1 MLKKMRWRFIWA
13 AMTAFFSVMLL
24 LAVIINIGNYYVTAV
39 RQDSILQG
47 IYRYEQEMG
56 TEVQEEPQF
65 TVFEYP
71 GIQQPEFEYTTR
83 FFIVRYDSDGNV
95 SKISKDF
102 IASVTEER
110 AEEYAGILLEKGR
123 KSGYFDHYR
132 YRIFQEEEEC
142 ILIFLSSD
150 AEIQFMKN
158 LLIISVIV
166 VAASLLVI
174 FLLIFILSKRAI
186 LPYIRNLERQ
196 RQFITD
202 AGHELKTPLTSIST
216 STDVLVMLHGEDEWT
231 KNIQKQTVRLTKLVS
246 NLIMLSRLD
255 EEMPFPEKEEF
266 SLSEAAWESAQPFA
280 ALADVQGK
288 KYVQNIGEEI
298 KMYGDR
304 ASVQQMISILL
315 DNAVKYSDDK
325 GEIHLDVYERHGKA
339 FIEVFN
345 TCDKIED
352 MAEIGHVF
360 DRFYRLDASRS
371 RNTGGTGIGLSIAQ
385 AVAEAHGGS
394 IRVESRDGRSLRFRI
409 ILLKS

>member
-1 MLKKMRWRFIWA
+1 MLKKMRRRFIWA
-13 AMTAFFSVMLL
+13 AMTAFFFVMFL
-24 LAVIINIGNYYVTAV
+24 LAVIINMGNYYVTVV

-56 TEVQEEPQF
+56 AEVQEEPRF
-65 TVFEYP
+65 PVFEYP
-71 GIQQPEFEYTTR
+71 GTQQPEFEYTTR
-83 FFIVRYDSDGNV
+83 FFIVHCDSEGNV

-102 IASVTEER
+102 IASVTEET
-110 AEEYAGILLEKGR
+110 AEEFAGIILKKGR
-123 KSGYFDHYR
+123 KSGYFGHYR
-132 YRIFQEEEEC
+132 YRIFQEGEEC

-158 LLIISVIV
+158 LFVISAVV
-166 VAASLLVI
+166 VAVSLLII

-186 LPYIRNLERQ
+186 LPYVRNLERQ

-231 KNIQKQTVRLTKLVS
+231 KNIQKQTGRLTKLVS

-288 KYVQNIGEEI
+288 KYVQNIGEDI

-315 DNAVKYSDDK
+315 DNAVKYSDDN
-325 GEIHLDVYERHGKA
+325 GEIHFDVCERHGKSI
-339 FIEVFN
+339 IEVFN
-345 TCDKIED
+345 TCDKIEN

-394 IRVESRDGRSLRFRI
+394 IRVESQDGRSLRFRI
-409 ILLKS
+409 TL

>member
-1 MLKKMRWRFIWA
+1 MLKKMRRRFIWA
-13 AMTAFFSVMLL
+13 AMTAFFFVMFL
-24 LAVIINIGNYYVTAV
+24 LAVIINMGNYYVTVV

-56 TEVQEEPQF
+56 AEVQEEPRF
-65 TVFEYP
+65 PVFEYP
-71 GIQQPEFEYTTR
+71 GTQQPEFEYTTR
-83 FFIVRYDSDGNV
+83 FFIVHCDSEGNV
-95 SKISKDF
+95 SKISKDC
-102 IASVTEER
+102 IASVTEET
-110 AEEYAGILLEKGR
+110 AEEFAGIILKKGR
-123 KSGYFDHYR
+123 KSGYFGHYR
-132 YRIFQEEEEC
+132 YRIFQEGEEC

-158 LLIISVIV
+158 LFVISAVV
-166 VAASLLVI
+166 VAVSLLII

-186 LPYIRNLERQ
+186 LPYVRNLERQ

-231 KNIQKQTVRLTKLVS
+231 KNIQKQTGRLTKLVS

-288 KYVQNIGEEI
+288 KYVQNIGEDI

-315 DNAVKYSDDK
+315 DNAVKYSDDN
-325 GEIHLDVYERHGKA
+325 GEIHFDVCERHGKSI
-339 FIEVFN
+339 IEVFN
-345 TCDKIED
+345 TCDKIEN

-394 IRVESRDGRSLRFRI
+394 IRVESQDGRSLRFRI
-409 ILLKS
+409 AL

>member
-1 MLKKMRWRFIWA
+1 MLKKMRRRFIWA
-13 AMTAFFSVMLL
+13 AMTAFFFVMFL
-24 LAVIINIGNYYVTAV
+24 LAVIINMGNYYVTVV

-56 TEVQEEPQF
+56 AEVQEEPRF
-65 TVFEYP
+65 PVFEYP
-71 GIQQPEFEYTTR
+71 GTQQPEFEYTTR
-83 FFIVRYDSDGNV
+83 FFIVHCDSEGNV

-102 IASVTEER
+102 IASVTEET
-110 AEEYAGILLEKGR
+110 AEEFAGIILKKGR
-123 KSGYFDHYR
+123 KSGYFGHYR
-132 YRIFQEEEEC
+132 YRIFQEGEEC

-158 LLIISVIV
+158 LFVISAVV
-166 VAASLLVI
+166 VAVSLLII

-186 LPYIRNLERQ
+186 LPYVRNLERQ

-231 KNIQKQTVRLTKLVS
+231 KNIQKQTGRLTKLVS

-255 EEMPFPEKEEF
+255 EEIPFPEKEEF

-288 KYVQNIGEEI
+288 KYVQNIGEDI

-315 DNAVKYSDDK
+315 DNAVKYSDDN
-325 GEIHLDVYERHGKA
+325 GEIHFDVCERHGKSI
-339 FIEVFN
+339 IEVFN
-345 TCDKIED
+345 TCDKIEN

-394 IRVESRDGRSLRFRI
+394 IRVESQDGRSLRFRI
-409 ILLKS
+409 TL

>member
-65 TVFEYP
+65 PVFEYP

-186 LPYIRNLERQ
+186 LPYVRNLERQ

-231 KNIQKQTVRLTKLVS
+231 KNIQKQTG
-246 NLIMLSRLD
+246 M
-255 EEMPFPEKEEF
+255 
-266 SLSEAAWESAQPFA
+266 
-280 ALADVQGK
+280 
-288 KYVQNIGEEI
+288 
-298 KMYGDR
+298 
-304 ASVQQMISILL
+304 
-315 DNAVKYSDDK
+315 
-325 GEIHLDVYERHGKA
+325 
-339 FIEVFN
+339 
-345 TCDKIED
+345 
-352 MAEIGHVF
+352 
-360 DRFYRLDASRS
+360 
-371 RNTGGTGIGLSIAQ
+371 
-385 AVAEAHGGS
+385 
-394 IRVESRDGRSLRFRI
+394 
-409 ILLKS
+409 

>member
-1 MLKKMRWRFIWA
+1 MLKKMRRRFIWA
-13 AMTAFFSVMLL
+13 AMTAFFFVMFL
-24 LAVIINIGNYYVTAV
+24 LAVIINMGNYYVTVV

-56 TEVQEEPQF
+56 AEVQEEPRF
-65 TVFEYP
+65 PVFEYP
-71 GIQQPEFEYTTR
+71 GTQQPEFEYTTR
-83 FFIVRYDSDGNV
+83 FFIVHCDSEGNV

-102 IASVTEER
+102 IASVTEET
-110 AEEYAGILLEKGR
+110 AEEFAGIILKKGR
-123 KSGYFDHYR
+123 KSGYFGHYR
-132 YRIFQEEEEC
+132 YRIFQEGEEC

-158 LLIISVIV
+158 LFVISAVV
-166 VAASLLVI
+166 VAVSLLII

-186 LPYIRNLERQ
+186 LPYVRNLERQ

-231 KNIQKQTVRLTKLVS
+231 KNIQKQTGRLTKLVS

-315 DNAVKYSDDK
+315 DNAVKYSDDN
-325 GEIHLDVYERHGKA
+325 GEIHFDVCERHGKSI
-339 FIEVFN
+339 IEVFN
-345 TCDKIED
+345 TCDKIEN

-394 IRVESRDGRSLRFRI
+394 IRVESQDGRSLRFRI
-409 ILLKS
+409 TL